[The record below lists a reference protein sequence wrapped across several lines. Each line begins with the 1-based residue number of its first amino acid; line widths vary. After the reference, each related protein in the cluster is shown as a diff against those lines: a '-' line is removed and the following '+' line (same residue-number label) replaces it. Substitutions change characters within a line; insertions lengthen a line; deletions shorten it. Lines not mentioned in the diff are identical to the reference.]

1 MALTDDEHMIVQD
14 MVEEV
19 DAIMRNAMEG
29 NGHRGEVLAEFAG
42 RVMGLYVAQGR
53 KVGCEDAMMIDDVT
67 KRATAFADSAAQL

>member
-1 MALTDDEHMIVQD
+1 MALTDTEHLVVQD
-14 MVEEV
+14 MIEEI
-19 DAIMRNAMEG
+19 DAIMRNANDG
-29 NGHRGEVLAEFAG
+29 NGHRGEVLAELAG